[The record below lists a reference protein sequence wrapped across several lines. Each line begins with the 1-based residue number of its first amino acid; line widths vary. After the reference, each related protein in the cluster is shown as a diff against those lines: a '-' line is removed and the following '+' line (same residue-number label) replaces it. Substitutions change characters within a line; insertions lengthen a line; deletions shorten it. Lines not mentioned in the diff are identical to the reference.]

1 MSVQASGMP
10 WQFFYSLKHFRN
22 FSNVKADR
30 LSVPRFFR
38 LLLKEVLVFL
48 LIFSGWLLYA
58 LLADIW
64 FQPIELPADL
74 IFMKMAYI
82 SLQTYF
88 VVAMI
93 RFTHRMIARGGRE
106 DEE

>member
-1 MSVQASGMP
+1 MS
-10 WQFFYSLKHFRN
+10 RI
-22 FSNVKADR
+22 
-30 LSVPRFFR
+30 FR
-38 LLLKEVLVFL
+38 LLFKELLVFL

-64 FQPIELPADL
+64 FEPIEMPANI
-74 IFMKMAYI
+74 IFTKMFYI

-88 VVAMI
+88 VVAMV
-93 RFTHRMIARGGRE
+93 RFTHHMIGRGGKE

>member
-1 MSVQASGMP
+1 MSGI
-10 WQFFYSLKHFRN
+10 
-22 FSNVKADR
+22 
-30 LSVPRFFR
+30 FR
-38 LLLKEVLVFL
+38 LLFKEILVFL

-64 FQPIELPADL
+64 FEPIELTADV
-74 IFMKMAYI
+74 IFIKMAYI

-93 RFTHRMIARGGRE
+93 RFTHRMIRRGGRG

>member
-1 MSVQASGMP
+1 MYGI
-10 WQFFYSLKHFRN
+10 F
-22 FSNVKADR
+22 KA
-30 LSVPRFFR
+30 
-38 LLLKEVLVFL
+38 LLKEVLVFL

-64 FQPIELPADL
+64 FEPVELPADL
-74 IFMKMAYI
+74 IFIKMAYI

-93 RFTHRMIARGGRE
+93 RFTHRMIRRGERD
-106 DEE
+106 DEG

>member
-1 MSVQASGMP
+1 M
-10 WQFFYSLKHFRN
+10 FR
-22 FSNVKADR
+22 V
-30 LSVPRFFR
+30 FR
-38 LLLKEVLVFL
+38 LLLKEILVFL

-64 FQPIELPADL
+64 FEPIALPAEAVF
-74 IFMKMAYI
+74 IKMAYI

-93 RFTHRMIARGGRE
+93 RFTHRMIGRGGQDGE
-106 DEE
+106 